1 MSMNATYGRII
12 VAAIAV
18 LAVIGSGEGQAQQRG
33 QKQAVTPSPTVE
45 RITEW
50 ARGVKELQLRDEN
63 GMLVRKAPLTTV
75 TLPVPILR
83 ESPRNS
89 ELVEIP
95 VGPKETA
102 WLSRMQIKTDRVLQQ
117 NFCSGAPSLAMRG
130 ESGNRGYGKLCQ

>member
-1 MSMNATYGRII
+1 MSTISTYGRMI
-12 VAAIAV
+12 VAALAV
-18 LAVIGSGEGQAQQRG
+18 LLAIGSGEGQAQQRG
-33 QKQAVTPSPTVE
+33 QQQAAKPSQAVE

-63 GMLVRKAPLTTV
+63 GLLVRKVPLTTV

-95 VGPKETA
+95 IGPKETA

-117 NFCSGAPSLAMRG
+117 NFCAGAPSLAARP